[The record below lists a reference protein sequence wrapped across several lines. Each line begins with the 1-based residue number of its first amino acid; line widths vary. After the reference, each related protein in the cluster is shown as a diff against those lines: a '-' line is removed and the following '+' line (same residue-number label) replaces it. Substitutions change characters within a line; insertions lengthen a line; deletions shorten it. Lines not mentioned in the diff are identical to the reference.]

1 MMPATPDMV
10 LGFDFGE
17 RRIGVATGQTITLS
31 ASPLTTLNA
40 IDNHP
45 DWISIETIIKEW
57 NPSALVVGIPSYL
70 DGSASDMTRKA
81 ERFCRQLE
89 GRFQLPVHRINES
102 LTSFEAEQHLR
113 EKKKSTQHNKQEIDR
128 MAAAIILQSWLDQLR

>member
-1 MMPATPDMV
+1 MPATHDTL

-17 RRIGVATGQTITLS
+17 RRIGVATGQTITRS
-31 ASPLTTLNA
+31 ANPLTTLQA
-40 IDNHP
+40 VDNHP
-45 DWISIETIIKEW
+45 DWIGIEKLITEW
-57 NPSALVVGIPSYL
+57 KPAALVVGIPAHL
-70 DGSASDMTRKA
+70 DGTASDMSKKA

-89 GRFQLPVHRINES
+89 GRFHLPVHRINES

-128 MAAAIILQSWLDQLR
+128 MAAAIILQSWLDQLE

>member
-1 MMPATPDMV
+1 MPATPDMV

-17 RRIGVATGQTITLS
+17 RRIGIATGQTITLS

-45 DWISIETIIKEW
+45 DWISIEKIIKEW

-113 EKKKSTQHNKQEIDR
+113 EKKQSTQHNKQEIDR

>member
-1 MMPATPDMV
+1 MPVTHDMV

-17 RRIGVATGQTITLS
+17 RRIGVATGQTITRS
-31 ASPLTTLNA
+31 ATPLTTLQA
-40 IDNHP
+40 VDNHP
-45 DWISIETIIKEW
+45 DWISIEKLIAEW
-57 NPSALVVGIPSYL
+57 KPTALVVGIPAHL
-70 DGSASDMTRKA
+70 DGSASDMSKKA

-89 GRFQLPVHRINES
+89 GRFRLPVHRINES

-128 MAAAIILQSWLDQLR
+128 MAAAIILQSWLDQLT

>member
-1 MMPATPDMV
+1 MPDTY

-17 RRIGVATGQTITLS
+17 RRIGVATGQTITRS
-31 ASPLTTLNA
+31 ASPLITLKA
-40 IDNHP
+40 VDNHP
-45 DWISIETIIKEW
+45 DWISIEKLITEW
-57 NPSALVVGIPSYL
+57 KPAALVVGIPAHL
-70 DGSASDMTRKA
+70 DGSASDMSKKA

-89 GRFQLPVHRINES
+89 GRFHLPVHRINES

-128 MAAAIILQSWLDQLR
+128 MAAAIILQSWLDQLE